1 MDNTNGTYIAGD
13 EVTQS
18 FSSESP
24 DINMDI
30 TTMAKKWF
38 DGTNTNYGLLLIF
51 YLVEKHQVVVLK
63 TSSFSQDKPTLSTS
77 KDRT

>member
-1 MDNTNGTYIAGD
+1 MDNIWWNLYCTED

-30 TTMAKKWF
+30 TTVAKKWF
-38 DGTNTNYGLLLIF
+38 DGTNTNYGLSIKIF
-51 YLVEKHQVVVLK
+51 W
-63 TSSFSQDKPTLSTS
+63 
-77 KDRT
+77 